1 MIRAERLNFFEAKA
15 LREPPAIW
23 GAILLVDAAILI
35 SGCCQETDT
44 ECDRDREGGSSDGEF
59 FVTLREQGV

>member
-15 LREPPAIW
+15 LRGPPAIW

-44 ECDRDREGGSSDGEF
+44 ECDRDREGESSDG
-59 FVTLREQGV
+59 

>member
-15 LREPPAIW
+15 HIEPTAIW

-44 ECDRDREGGSSDGEF
+44 EWDRDREGGASDG
-59 FVTLREQGV
+59 